1 MTVLGGFLSFLLVF
15 RTNTCYARWW
25 EARCHWGRLSMR
37 HSQSGRT
44 WLRQHEDLSERLLKT
59 IIVFAFA
66 SKAQLRGLQPHDQ
79 LSDGK
84 QLVERGLLDELE
96 LDDMA
101 SQEGW
106 QPWYC
111 LDVLHAVCAEAFLR
125 GGVPEAAL
133 PPHTR
138 SPRPCAT
145 PAPPES
151 SMASSLLDDVPDDR
165 PESQFSLAG
174 LVPGGL
180 LAPIARHFSHD
191 HERRAMRVAVAKS
204 DSIERSQ
211 KGPLPLDRQGGLA
224 CRKTRCKY
232 SFAFLSL

>member
-1 MTVLGGFLSFLLVF
+1 
-15 RTNTCYARWW
+15 
-25 EARCHWGRLSMR
+25 MR

-180 LAPIARHFSHD
+180 ARHFSHD
-191 HERRAMRVAVAKS
+191 AREES
-204 DSIERSQ
+204 DARGRGKIR
-211 KGPLPLDRQGGLA
+211 LDRKIAKRTSASGQTGWPRLPQNPM
-224 CRKTRCKY
+224 
-232 SFAFLSL
+232 